1 MYNTDQHESLLQAQR
16 EANELFERL
25 ETAPPTE
32 DEMALQKRYPQT
44 SRTQILRLVVRLRLS
59 A

>member
-32 DEMALQKRYPQT
+32 EEMVLQKRYPQT
-44 SRTQILRLVVRLRLS
+44 SRTQILRMVVRLRLS